1 MIYTVT
7 LNPSLDYVMQVNK
20 LQFGLTN
27 RSTKEELYVGGK
39 GINVSLL
46 LKQLGQSTTVLGF
59 IAGFT
64 GDTIQKELE
73 QLEIPTQLV
82 ALQDGLSRIN
92 VKLKGQQE
100 TEINGCGPTVNEDD
114 FLQLLS
120 GLKEMSEQDILI
132 LSGSIPAGLAPDCY
146 VRMMEI
152 AIAKGARVVVDTAGE
167 NLRQCLPFR
176 PFLIKPNRQ
185 EVEELL
191 SLSIDP
197 SDNAQLA
204 DAARQLQQAG
214 AQNVLISLGGDG
226 AFLLDQQG
234 ITHRMAAAKGTPLNT
249 VGAGDSMIAGFVTA
263 IVQNKN
269 YADALRL
276 ATACGGATAFSQGI
290 ADAQTVNQ
298 VLSALPTTQ
307 N

>member
-7 LNPSLDYVMQVNK
+7 LNPSLDYVMQVNN

-27 RSTKEELYVGGK
+27 RSANEALYVGGK
-39 GINVSLL
+39 GINVSMV
-46 LKQLGQSTTVLGF
+46 LKQLGQPTTVLGF

-64 GDTIQKELE
+64 GDAIQNELE
-73 QLEIPTQLV
+73 RQAIPTQLV
-82 ALQDGLSRIN
+82 ALQQGLSRIN

-100 TEINGCGPTVNEDD
+100 TEINGCGPTVEEKD
-114 FLQLLS
+114 FLQLLG
-120 GLKEMSEQDILI
+120 GLNELNEQDVLI

-146 VRMMEI
+146 VRMMQI
-152 AIAKGARVVVDTAGE
+152 AMAKGARVVVDTAGE
-167 NLRQCLPFR
+167 NLRQCLPFH

-197 SDNAQLA
+197 NDNSQLA
-204 DAARQLQQAG
+204 NAARQLQQAG
-214 AQNVLISLGGDG
+214 AKNVLISLGGDG
-226 AFLLDQQG
+226 AFLLDEHG
-234 ITHRMAAAKGTPLNT
+234 NTHRMAAAKGTPLNT

-263 IVQNKN
+263 IVRGDD
-269 YADALRL
+269 YATALRL
-276 ATACGGATAFSQGI
+276 ATACGGATSFSQDL
-290 ADAQTVNQ
+290 ADAKTIQQ
-298 VLSALPTTQ
+298 VLDTLPKVQ

>member
-7 LNPSLDYVMQVNK
+7 LNPSLDYVMQVNN

-27 RSTKEELYVGGK
+27 RSANEALYVGGK
-39 GINVSLL
+39 GINVSML
-46 LKQLGQSTTVLGF
+46 LKQLGQPTTVLGF

-64 GDTIQKELE
+64 GDAIQKKLE
-73 QLEIPTQLV
+73 RLAIPTQLV
-82 ALQDGLSRIN
+82 ALRQGLSRIN

-100 TEINGCGPTVNEDD
+100 TEINGCGPTVDEDD
-114 FLQLLS
+114 FWQLLS
-120 GLKEMSEQDILI
+120 GLNELNEQDVLI

-146 VRMMEI
+146 VRMMQI
-152 AIAKGARVVVDTAGE
+152 AMAKGARVVVDTAGE
-167 NLRQCLPFR
+167 NLRQCLPLC

-197 SDNAQLA
+197 NDNSQLA

-214 AQNVLISLGGDG
+214 AKNVLISLGGDG
-226 AFLLDQQG
+226 AFLLDLHG
-234 ITHRMAAAKGTPLNT
+234 NTHRMSAAKGTPLNT

-263 IVQNKN
+263 IVQGDD
-269 YADALRL
+269 YATALRL
-276 ATACGGATAFSQGI
+276 ATACGGATSFSQGL
-290 ADAQTVNQ
+290 ADAKTIQQ
-298 VLSALPTTQ
+298 VLDALPPIQ